1 MIIKN
6 FVLRVKSYKILYYL
20 VLKINR
26 FPICS
31 TEKYFTNP
39 EVLRL
44 TPYVCLLLGGCYT
57 GLHLIGWLLIKEP
70 PIKIDDSQETIE
82 INKTS
87 NVHENERSYGSVSS
101 NDSHQKA
108 EMVEDIFPKDALRTK
123 EFYLVYF
130 CRFLIT
136 PITQVTHI
144 FSISRIKI
152 FFMHILYCTKQTI
165 NFLIRILSDNWGL
178 LQNFWSNFYR

>member
-1 MIIKN
+1 MLLCFN
-6 FVLRVKSYKILYYL
+6 DTLFL
-20 VLKINR
+20 V
-26 FPICS
+26 CS
-31 TEKYFTNP
+31 TEKYFTDP

-70 PIKIDDSQETIE
+70 PMQTNNSQETIE

-87 NVHENERSYGSVSS
+87 NVVENERSYGSVSS
-101 NDSHQKA
+101 TDSHQKT

-136 PITQVTHI
+136 PITQVFHI
-144 FSISRIKI
+144 F
-152 FFMHILYCTKQTI
+152 
-165 NFLIRILSDNWGL
+165 
-178 LQNFWSNFYR
+178 